1 MRASDLPPGYVHFLS
16 EDRTRSLALPA
27 AAADEAM
34 APRKRKLMDAAAEQ
48 RLTAEPEEE
57 TKSVEQ
63 PPKQQAES
71 HGVDATANR
80 PKPGFYRVLPRFEEL
95 LGRAAKDRATLTAA
109 DSDVQK
115 RQEDVRKR
123 LLALGPDRRINRA
136 EDWPQRLDEVE
147 QALPN
152 FARPIALLRDVLT
165 LADTAG
171 PGTRIPPMLLL
182 GPPGIGKTY
191 FTHRLAQ
198 VLDTPH
204 ATIAFDQPTAGTQLR
219 GSDKYW
225 ANTEAGLLFKLL
237 CLGEAANPLIL
248 LDEIDKANGADRRH
262 ELDPLAQ
269 LLGALE
275 PETAR
280 CLQDISTDIE
290 FDASLVGYVATANS
304 LRGLSM
310 PLLSRF
316 AVFDIA
322 PPKQHEAVQVARHV
336 IDLAL
341 QRLGLKDAL
350 RFEPR
355 CAYVLAHL
363 SPRLMQRSVELL
375 AAAALRDQRN
385 VVRENDAWQALGDSE
400 PGPRLH

>member
-27 AAADEAM
+27 AAADEAT
-34 APRKRKLMDAAAEQ
+34 AARKRRLIEAAAEQ
-48 RLTAEPEEE
+48 RRAAEAEEAAKGAEEE
-57 TKSVEQ
+57 TAQ
-63 PPKQQAES
+63 PGES
-71 HGVDATANR
+71 DGVDATAWP

-95 LGRAAKDRATLTAA
+95 LGPTANAPTIATPDT
-109 DSDVQK
+109 DVQK
-115 RQEDVRKR
+115 RQQDVRKR

-136 EDWPQRLDEVE
+136 QDWPRLLDEVE

-152 FARPIALLRDVLT
+152 FARPIELLRDALT
-165 LADTAG
+165 LADAAG
-171 PGTRIPPMLLL
+171 QGTRIPPMLLL

-191 FTHRLAQ
+191 FTHRVAE

-204 ATIAFDQPTAGTQLR
+204 ATISFDQPTAGTQLR

-225 ANTEAGLLFKLL
+225 SNTEAGLLFKLL
-237 CLGEAANPLIL
+237 CLGDAANPLIL
-248 LDEIDKANGADRRH
+248 LDEIDKASGRDDRFSR
-262 ELDPLAQ
+262 DPLAQ

-275 PETAR
+275 PESAR

-290 FDASLVGYVATANS
+290 FDASLVGYIATANS
-304 LRGLSM
+304 LHGLSM

-316 AVFDIA
+316 AVFDIG
-322 PPKQHEAVQVARHV
+322 PPTRHEAVQVARQV
-336 IDLAL
+336 IDSAL
-341 QRLGLKDAL
+341 HRLNLKDAV

-375 AAAALRDQRN
+375 AAAALRDKRD
-385 VVRENDAWQALGDSE
+385 VVRENDVWQALGDCE

>member
-1 MRASDLPPGYVHFLS
+1 MRASDLPPGYVPFRC
-16 EDRTRSLALPA
+16 EDGRLLALPV
-27 AAADEAM
+27 AAADEETA
-34 APRKRKLMDAAAEQ
+34 ARKRKLMDAAAEQ
-48 RLTAEPEEE
+48 RRAAEAEEAANSAEEE
-57 TKSVEQ
+57 TAQ
-63 PPKQQAES
+63 PSES
-71 HGVDATANR
+71 DGVDATAWP
-80 PKPGFYRVLPRFEEL
+80 PKPGFHRVLPRFEEL
-95 LGRAAKDRATLTAA
+95 FGPAAAA
-109 DSDVQK
+109 SSTIASPDTDVQK

-136 EDWPQRLDEVE
+136 QDWPRLLDEVE

-152 FARPIALLRDVLT
+152 FARPIELLRDALT
-165 LADTAG
+165 LADAAG
-171 PGTRIPPMLLL
+171 RGTRIPPMLLL

-191 FTHRLAQ
+191 FSHRVAE

-225 ANTEAGLLFKLL
+225 SNTEAGLLFKLL
-237 CLGEAANPLIL
+237 CLGNAANPLIL
-248 LDEIDKANGADRRH
+248 LDEIDKASGRDDRYSR
-262 ELDPLAQ
+262 DPLAQ

-275 PETAR
+275 PESAR

-290 FDASLVGYVATANS
+290 FDASLVGYIATANS
-304 LRGLSM
+304 LQGLSM

-316 AVFDIA
+316 AVFDIG
-322 PPKQHEAVQVARHV
+322 PPTRHEAVQVARQV
-336 IDLAL
+336 IDAVLL
-341 QRLGLKDAL
+341 RLGLKDAV

-375 AAAALRDQRN
+375 AAAALRDKRD
-385 VVRENDAWQALGDSE
+385 VVRENDAWQALGDGE